1 MSNDATTHITIDI
14 FRKMGG
20 VKVKS
25 PDKIVFVVDHNVPS
39 NSVQTA
45 EVHKKMREFAIS
57 IYSKLEKIE
66 FKKSD

>member
-1 MSNDATTHITIDI
+1 
-14 FRKMGG
+14 
-20 VKVKS
+20 
-25 PDKIVFVVDHNVPS
+25 VFVVDHNVPS